1 MAISD
6 VAPPSGVPLP
16 QYIVDDI
23 STLLTML
30 QLVLLS
36 AAVASAVAL
45 IVIGTSLV
53 RSVRAGNSRR
63 TADNTARLFHTQLSG
78 SFLLVASLACAALTA
93 VAAQG

>member
-1 MAISD
+1 M
-6 VAPPSGVPLP
+6 
-16 QYIVDDI
+16 
-23 STLLTML
+23 LLMF
-30 QLVLLS
+30 QLLLLS
-36 AAVASAVAL
+36 VAVASAVAM
-45 IVIGTSLV
+45 IVFGASLV

>member
-6 VAPPSGVPLP
+6 VPPPSGVPM
-16 QYIVDDI
+16 
-23 STLLTML
+23 LTML

-36 AAVASAVAL
+36 VAVASAVAM
-45 IVIGTSLV
+45 IVFGASLV

-63 TADNTARLFHTQLSG
+63 TADNTARAFQATLSG
-78 SFLLVASLACAALTA
+78 SFLLVASLAFAALTA